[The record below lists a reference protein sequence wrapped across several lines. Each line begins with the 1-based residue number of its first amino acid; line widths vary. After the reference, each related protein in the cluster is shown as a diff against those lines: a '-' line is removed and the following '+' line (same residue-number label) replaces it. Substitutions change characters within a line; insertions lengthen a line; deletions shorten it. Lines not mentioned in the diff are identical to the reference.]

1 MPMPDEPAGKTSSLP
16 LLYSRHAMKVA
27 RGEVVVI
34 FLALIRTLTSCYQL
48 KTRAGN
54 MLPAGQV
61 GPIITGSLVAAL
73 FCLALILL
81 YFFGRHQGHA
91 RGFRA
96 GHHFASARKDLPVR
110 RITQAGQVAKCPRHA
125 TGIAEGTARG

>member
-73 FCLALILL
+73 FCLALTLL
-81 YFFGRHQGHA
+81 YFFGRHRVMHA
-91 RGFRA
+91 VFGLAITSLALVKIFLFA
-96 GHHFASARKDLPVR
+96 G
-110 RITQAGQVAKCPRHA
+110 
-125 TGIAEGTARG
+125 